1 MAVESSCN
9 NMPNPTVTPALFS
22 VLVCFQVSEI
32 WNPCKLPNS
41 LDFLL
46 TSAAACLWFFLLFWL
61 QFKKERNIW
70 IIPFIYL
77 EMCLSCFHCVHH
89 SWCGVWWSV
98 IGFPSLMCLLVHFSF
113 IYKFVVYKC
122 KQRFSYWGKLFE
134 YCWRSLLL
142 LTLTVKLV
150 FWTWSHPIF
159 QVFWWCETLPLRI
172 YWFLCHTLCLSPTLL
187 LLCCSLCKKCLPPF
201 WFHFVFAY
209 LSHLHVSEWVQR

>member
-1 MAVESSCN
+1 MFSYLFFVFFVFLSLKKVWQLRAAAITCQI
-9 NMPNPTVTPALFS
+9 PPLHLLYFQYLYALKWVKS
-22 VLVCFQVSEI
+22 EIPVNCQILWTSYWPQLLLVCGSF
-32 WNPCKLPNS
+32 CCF
-41 LDFLL
+41 D
-46 TSAAACLWFFLLFWL
+46 
-61 QFKKERNIW
+61 FKKERNIW

-113 IYKFVVYKC
+113 IYKFVVYEC

-134 YCWRSLLL
+134 YCWRSLLS

-159 QVFWWCETLPLRI
+159 QLFWWCETLPLKDLLI
-172 YWFLCHTLCLSPTLL
+172 FVSHSLSFSYSAPSLL
-187 LLCCSLCKKCLPPF
+187 
-201 WFHFVFAY
+201 
-209 LSHLHVSEWVQR
+209 